1 MNQPSFSADEA
12 DQATS
17 AINAGPWTPEQ
28 RSVLTV
34 AVSNVVTGKREK
46 DKYKAQKL
54 DNLIVFL
61 SSARYKKVSDPNVPL
76 EMSLDL
82 IAQQFVDIECYV
94 PSEKSYGAS
103 LQDILELKGQTRNYN
118 AQQKLDKIKV
128 IKEAVRYYRGKA

>member
-1 MNQPSFSADEA
+1 VNQLSLSADEA
-12 DQATS
+12 DRATS
-17 AINAGPWTPEQ
+17 AINDGPWTPEQ

-34 AVSNVVTGKREK
+34 AVSSVFTGKREK

-54 DNLIVFL
+54 DNLIVFF
-61 SSARYKKVSDPNVPL
+61 SAARYKKVSDPNVQL

-94 PSEKSYGAS
+94 PSEKSYGAA
-103 LQDILELKGQTRNYN
+103 LQDMLELKGQTMNFN